1 MRESVRLGRIAGIRV
16 GVNWSVLVVFWLI
29 CWSLAAALLP
39 QQVPGA
45 TTAAYWTAGVGTAVA
60 FFASLLAHELGH
72 AVVARRAGLRVEG
85 ITLWLLG
92 GVAKLDGEAA
102 DPRAE
107 LRIAAVGPLI
117 SLVLAAAAA
126 AVAAVASVAELPRL
140 LVASVAWLARI
151 NLLLAGFNLLPA
163 APLDGGR
170 LLRGLLWWRTK
181 DRLRSA
187 VAAARMGRLL
197 GALLVGL
204 GFGELVVGAG
214 IGGLWLALVGWFL
227 LSAARAEETNARL
240 ETLAGVRVQEVMTA
254 DPVVGP
260 SWLTVAAFL
269 EGYAHPHRCSAFPL
283 RGLDGTLVGMVTL
296 GRLRTVPVRQRPT
309 TRVETV
315 MCPLAQVPTATPQE
329 LVLDLLPRLGSGCGG
344 GWALVIQ
351 DGQLTGMVSPADLA
365 RALDLATL
373 RTAAVGPRMQGF
385 PGTRPAATGSRPP
398 ANGMNL

>member
-1 MRESVRLGRIAGIRV
+1 MGESVRLGRIAGIRV
-16 GVNWSVLVVFWLI
+16 GVNWSILVVFWLI

-45 TTAAYWTAGVGTAVA
+45 TTAAYWTAGVATAVA

-72 AVVARRAGLRVEG
+72 ALVARRTGLRVEG

-92 GVAKLDGEAA
+92 GVAKLDGEAP
-102 DPRAE
+102 DPGAE

-126 AVAAVASVAELPRL
+126 SVAAVASVAGPPRL
-140 LVASVAWLARI
+140 LVASVAWLARV
-151 NLLLAGFNLLPA
+151 NLLLAIFNLLPA

-197 GALLVGL
+197 GALLVGF

-214 IGGLWLALVGWFL
+214 IGGLWLVLLGWFL
-227 LSAARAEETNARL
+227 LSAARAEETSARL
-240 ETLAGVRVQEVMTA
+240 RQTLAGVGVQDVMAA

-269 EGYAHPHRCSAFPL
+269 QDYALPYRCSAFPL
-283 RGLDGTLVGMVTL
+283 RDLDGTLVGLVTL
-296 GRLRTVPVRQRPT
+296 ARLTTVPARQRPT
-309 TRVETV
+309 TRVEAV
-315 MCPLAQVPTATPQE
+315 MCPLAQVPTATPEE
-329 LVLDLLPRLGSGCGG
+329 LLVDLLPRLGSGCGG
-344 GWALVIQ
+344 GWALVVQ
-351 DGQLTGMVSPADLA
+351 DGQLLGMVSPADIA
-365 RALDLATL
+365 RTL
-373 RTAAVGPRMQGF
+373 ELAAVAS
-385 PGTRPAATGSRPP
+385 PAAGLGQVTADNRNRILPR
-398 ANGMNL
+398 

>member
-16 GVNWSVLVVFWLI
+16 GVNWSIVVVFWLI
-29 CWSLAAALLP
+29 CWSLAAAVLP

-45 TTAAYWTAGVGTAVA
+45 TTAAYWAAGVATAVA

-72 AVVARRAGLRVEG
+72 AVVARRTGLPVEG

-92 GVAKLDGEAA
+92 GVAKLEGEAA
-102 DPRAE
+102 DPWAE

-126 AVAAVASVAELPRL
+126 SVAAVAGPPRL
-140 LVASVAWLARI
+140 LVASVAWLARV
-151 NLLLAGFNLLPA
+151 NLLLAVFNLLPA

-214 IGGLWLALVGWFL
+214 IGGLWLALLGWFL
-227 LSAARAEETNARL
+227 LSAARAEETSARL
-240 ETLAGVRVQEVMTA
+240 RQTLGAVRVDQVMTA

-260 SWLTVAAFL
+260 SWLTVSAFL
-269 EGYAHPHRCSAFPL
+269 EDDALRHRCPAFPL
-283 RGLDGTLVGMVTL
+283 RGVDGTLVGLVTL
-296 GRLRTVPVRQRPT
+296 ARLTTVPARQRPT
-309 TRVETV
+309 TRVDSV
-315 MCPLAQVPTATPQE
+315 MCPLAHVPTATPE
-329 LVLDLLPRLGSGCGG
+329 EPLVDLLARLGSGCGG
-344 GWALVIQ
+344 GWALVVQ
-351 DGQLTGMVSPADLA
+351 DGQLLGMVSPAAIA
-365 RALDLATL
+365 RALQHATV
-373 RTAAVGPRMQGF
+373 AS
-385 PGTRPAATGSRPP
+385 PAAGLGQVTADNRDRVLPR
-398 ANGMNL
+398 

>member
-1 MRESVRLGRIAGIRV
+1 MQESVRLGRIAGIRV

-39 QQVPGA
+39 QQVPRA

-92 GVAKLDGEAA
+92 GVAELDGEAA

-117 SLVLAAAAA
+117 SLVLAAVAAS
-126 AVAAVASVAELPRL
+126 VAAVASVAGLPGL
-140 LVASVAWLARI
+140 IVASVAWLARI

-170 LLRGLLWWRTK
+170 LLRGLLWWWTK

-197 GALLVGL
+197 GALLVGF
-204 GFGELVVGAG
+204 GVGELVVGAG
-214 IGGLWLALVGWFL
+214 IGGLWLALLGWFL

-240 ETLAGVRVQEVMTA
+240 RQTMGGVRVEEVMTA

-269 EGYAHPHRCSAFPL
+269 EDYALRYRCSAFPL
-283 RGLDGTLVGMVTL
+283 RNLDGTLVGMVTL
-296 GRLRTVPVRQRPT
+296 ARLRTVPVRQRLT

-329 LVLDLLPRLGSGCGG
+329 LLVDLLPRLGSGCSG
-344 GWALVIQ
+344 GWALVLQ
-351 DGQLTGMVSPADLA
+351 DGQLIGMVSPADIA
-365 RALDLATL
+365 RALDLAAL
-373 RTAAVGPRMQGF
+373 ASPAVGLGQIK
-385 PGTRPAATGSRPP
+385 AD
-398 ANGMNL
+398 NGNGILPH

>member
-1 MRESVRLGRIAGIRV
+1 MQESVRLGRIAGIRV
-16 GVNWSVLVVFWLI
+16 GVNWSILVVFWLI

-45 TTAAYWTAGVGTAVA
+45 TAAAYWTAGVGTAVA

-72 AVVARRAGLRVEG
+72 ALVARRAGLPVEG

-102 DPRAE
+102 NPRAE
-107 LRIAAVGPLI
+107 LGIAAVGPLI
-117 SLVLAAAAA
+117 SLVLAAVAAS
-126 AVAAVASVAELPRL
+126 VAAVSAVAGLPRL

-151 NLLLAGFNLLPA
+151 NLLLAIFNLLPA
-163 APLDGGR
+163 TPLDGGR
-170 LLRGLLWWRTK
+170 VLRGLLWWRTG

-204 GFGELVVGAG
+204 GVGELVVGAA
-214 IGGLWLALVGWFL
+214 IGGLWLALLGWFL
-227 LSAARAEETNARL
+227 LKAARAEEANAHLRQAL
-240 ETLAGVRVQEVMTA
+240 VGVRVQDVMVA

-269 EGYAHPHRCSAFPL
+269 EDYALRYRCSAFPL
-283 RGLDGTLVGMVTL
+283 RDLDGTLVGMMTL
-296 GRLRTVPVRQRPT
+296 ARLRAVPIRQRST

-329 LVLDLLPRLGSGCGG
+329 LVVDLLARLGSGCGG
-344 GWALVIQ
+344 GWALVVQ
-351 DGQLTGMVSPADLA
+351 DGHLIGMVSQGDIA
-365 RALDLATL
+365 RVLDLAAL
-373 RTAAVGPRMQGF
+373 ASPRTRIRAGQDRIPQ
-385 PGTRPAATGSRPP
+385 PHPP
-398 ANGMNL
+398 Q

>member
-1 MRESVRLGRIAGIRV
+1 MQESVRLGRIAGIRV
-16 GVNWSVLVVFWLI
+16 GVNWSILVVFWLI

-92 GVAKLDGEAA
+92 GVTKLDGEAA

-107 LRIAAVGPLI
+107 LRIAGVGPLI

-140 LVASVAWLARI
+140 LVASVAWLASI
-151 NLLLAGFNLLPA
+151 NLLLAIFNLLPA

-214 IGGLWLALVGWFL
+214 IGGLWLALLGWFL

-240 ETLAGVRVQEVMTA
+240 RQALAGVRVEAVMTT

-269 EGYAHPHRCSAFPL
+269 ESYVRPHRCSAFPL
-283 RGLDGTLVGMVTL
+283 RNLDGTPAGMVTL

-351 DGQLTGMVSPADLA
+351 DGQLIGMVSPADIA
-365 RALDLATL
+365 RALDLAAL
-373 RTAAVGPRMQGF
+373 ASPAVGLGQVK
-385 PGTRPAATGSRPP
+385 AD
-398 ANGMNL
+398 NGNGILPH